1 MSLFLLNFSL
11 PTQRASTPRVD
22 IEVVSRTYSTNKLVI
37 IRHRNK
43 CIQIRYRS
51 FVLFYM
57 FAQCWLC
64 TRTYRYPIIIIYCIQ
79 PGRFVTKV
87 TFCHRYRYIFSKT
100 KLLWPLLFVS
110 IYFYQFYRSTWL
122 FLRKKNSSNWIFSLK
137 DCQNITEVKKAYS
150 FYENLHFLPQ
160 EHCDVGTGMQYQ
172 KCTIIKQIKTTIRF
186 QLGLWI
192 GEFSLF

>member
-37 IRHRNK
+37 IRHKNK

-122 FLRKKNSSNWIFSLK
+122 FLRKKNSSNWIFFFERLPKHYRSQKGL
-137 DCQNITEVKKAYS
+137 
-150 FYENLHFLPQ
+150 FFLR
-160 EHCDVGTGMQYQ
+160 
-172 KCTIIKQIKTTIRF
+172 KF
-186 QLGLWI
+186 A
-192 GEFSLF
+192 FSTSRALRRRYRYAISEIYNY